1 MDTLI
6 PPALPP
12 KAGTPRFR
20 KLRVLA
26 ALVIREMAA
35 KFGRSAGG
43 YLWALLEPL
52 GGIFLLSIVFS
63 LALRTPPL
71 GTSFMLFYATGIVPF
86 SMFQTISKNVAGA
99 VKSNKGLLNY
109 PVVTALDAIFAKV
122 ALNFMTMLMVGAVLM
137 SGIVLF
143 QNLHV
148 SLDLAAVA
156 LAFACAGLF
165 GLGVGTVNCVL
176 FGLYPTWRNVWSVL
190 TRPLLF
196 VSGVLHT
203 FEAAPP
209 NFQAFLWWNPLVH
222 IVGMMRSGFYG
233 FYDTSYVSPPYVL
246 GVSLGLFVVGG
257 YLLRRHESLLLEQ

>member
-1 MDTLI
+1 M
-6 PPALPP
+6 
-12 KAGTPRFR
+12 
-20 KLRVLA
+20 LA
-26 ALVIREMAA
+26 ALVIREMGA

-52 GGIFLLSIVFS
+52 GGILLLSVVFS

-86 SMFQTISKNVAGA
+86 NMFKTMSSGVAGA

-109 PVVTALDAIFAKV
+109 PVVTALDAVFSKF
-122 ALNFMTMLMVGAVLM
+122 ALNFMTALLVAVVLM
-137 SGIVLF
+137 SGIIVF
-143 QNLHV
+143 QHLQV

-156 LAFACAGLF
+156 LAFICAALF

-176 FGLYPTWRNVWSVL
+176 FGLYPTWKNIWSVL

-203 FEAAPP
+203 YDEVPP
-209 NFQAFLWWNPLVH
+209 TLQAILWWNPLVH
-222 IVGMMRSGFYG
+222 IIGLMRTGFYG
-233 FYDTSYVSPPYVL
+233 FYDAPYVSLSYVL
-246 GVSLGLFVVGG
+246 GVSLTLFVIGA